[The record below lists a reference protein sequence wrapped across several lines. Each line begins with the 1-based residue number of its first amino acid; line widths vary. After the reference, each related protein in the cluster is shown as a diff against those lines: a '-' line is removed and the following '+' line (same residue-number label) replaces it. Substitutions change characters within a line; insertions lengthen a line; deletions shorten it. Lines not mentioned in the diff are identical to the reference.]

1 MIKSI
6 QVRDK
11 IELTR
16 QLVEKLPPGAWTVDQ
31 ARITWWYNFRESG
44 GMRLTKH
51 GYDAFVKELEIEFY
65 EFDIPVKS
73 RFNQKTILE
82 LDRRLQMPYYI
93 KVEKQR
99 VAKLIFFSSQEAVL
113 VNLYGDLEKFL
124 NNYN

>member
-1 MIKSI
+1 
-6 QVRDK
+6 
-11 IELTR
+11 
-16 QLVEKLPPGAWTVDQ
+16 
-31 ARITWWYNFRESG
+31 
-44 GMRLTKH
+44 MRLTKH

-65 EFDIPVKS
+65 EFDIPLKS

-99 VAKLIFFSSQEAVL
+99 VAKLIFFSSREAVL

-124 NNYN
+124 DNYN